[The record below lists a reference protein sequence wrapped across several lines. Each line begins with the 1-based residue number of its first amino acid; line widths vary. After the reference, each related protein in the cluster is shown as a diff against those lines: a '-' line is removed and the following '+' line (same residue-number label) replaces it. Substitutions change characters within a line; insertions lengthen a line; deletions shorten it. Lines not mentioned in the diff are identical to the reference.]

1 MDRRIEPKTFAQHLS
16 YFLASDYDTYTMAVF
31 YALLMR
37 MAGQCRPGVPFDTF
51 KPALDRHAP
60 DFHLIRTNGVNEECI
75 RDGFEWGYP
84 F

>member
-1 MDRRIEPKTFAQHLS
+1 MNYRTNERTFAQHLAW
-16 YFLASDYDTYTMAVF
+16 FVAEGYDTYTMAVF

-37 MAGQCRPGVPFDTF
+37 MAAQCRPGAPFEAF
-51 KPALDRHAP
+51 KPALDRQAP
-60 DFHLIRTNGVNEECI
+60 DFHLTRTNGVNEESI